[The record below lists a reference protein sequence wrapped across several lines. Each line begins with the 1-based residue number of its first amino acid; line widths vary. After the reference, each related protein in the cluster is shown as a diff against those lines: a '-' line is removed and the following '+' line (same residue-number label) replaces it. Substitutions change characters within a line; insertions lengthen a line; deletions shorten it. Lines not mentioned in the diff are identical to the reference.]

1 MSEAIV
7 AASANINYFWVLNCC
22 IIQYIRLTI
31 IRRQCCFRVQ
41 MAFKYIWCYRIFL
54 WCYVCG
60 NSEDVT
66 KHPGHLKPF
75 ASHGK
80 ILNVESLNYFPDP
93 RVFFPNYV
101 HGSKP
106 LHIRGGAKISPAYSL
121 WSDEYFLTFK
131 EGKEVTVIV
140 EQAKKENRTLPAE
153 EIPFTEFVKRYRNE
167 DIYLVNDL
175 PDFLRYIEKWF
186 LVPHPCTS

>member
-1 MSEAIV
+1 
-7 AASANINYFWVLNCC
+7 
-22 IIQYIRLTI
+22 
-31 IRRQCCFRVQ
+31 
-41 MAFKYIWCYRIFL
+41 MAFKHIWFYCIFL

-66 KHPGHLKPF
+66 RHPGHLKPF

-80 ILNVESLNYFPDP
+80 ILNVESLDYFPDP
-93 RVFFPNYV
+93 IVFFPNYV

-106 LHIRGGAKISPAYSL
+106 LHVRGGAKISPAYSL
-121 WSDEYFLTFK
+121 WSDEYFLTFE
-131 EGKEVTVIV
+131 EGKKVTVIV

-175 PDFLRYIEKWF
+175 PDFLRYREILYIAFSPSLHF
-186 LVPHPCTS
+186 LVRISFTEKGGGGLPHGLATLGLVMPLALK

>member
-1 MSEAIV
+1 M
-7 AASANINYFWVLNCC
+7 
-22 IIQYIRLTI
+22 
-31 IRRQCCFRVQ
+31 
-41 MAFKYIWCYRIFL
+41 
-54 WCYVCG
+54 CG
-60 NSEDVT
+60 NSEDLT
-66 KHPGHLKPF
+66 RHPGHLKPF

-80 ILNVESLNYFPDP
+80 ILNVESLDYFPDP

-121 WSDEYFLTFK
+121 WSDEYFLKFE
-131 EGKEVTVIV
+131 EGNDVTVVV

-153 EIPFTEFVKRYRNE
+153 EIPFTEFVKRYRKE

-175 PDFLRYIEKWF
+175 PDFLRYAEVVACFPSCYIVRTKKQLLGEGNH
-186 LVPHPCTS
+186 LVPHFPTIPMLVLPLTL